1 MKVPRLPFLLGI
13 HGLHGNVL
21 TNKLDPLVD
30 FRLPHVGR
38 DPPDVGE
45 QVQHL
50 PPGEHVDDGVKLGA
64 VADVL
69 ERKRISWFDGSGLFR
84 KKKCIFSFM

>member
-1 MKVPRLPFLLGI
+1 MKVPRLPFVLGI
-13 HGLHGNVL
+13 HGLHANVL
-21 TNKLDPLVD
+21 THKLDPLVD
-30 FRLPHVGR
+30 LRLPHVGR

-69 ERKRISWFDGSGLFR
+69 DKREIH
-84 KKKCIFSFM
+84 IIH